1 MTTLEE
7 AFKDPDAC
15 ASSPHRFSFNQSGM
29 WLVHL
34 GVLKATEVIIL
45 MFGIR
50 DWELLIC
57 KGMELSAR
65 CTKCRTMYVVC
76 HQRVEDGKEEEN
88 ISVY

>member
-1 MTTLEE
+1 MTTLEK
-7 AFKDPDAC
+7 AFKDPDAW

-34 GVLKATEVIIL
+34 GVLKATEVIL
-45 MFGIR
+45 MFRIR
-50 DWELLIC
+50 DWELLVC
-57 KGMELSAR
+57 KDMELSAR

-76 HQRVEDGKEEEN
+76 HQHVEDGIEEEN